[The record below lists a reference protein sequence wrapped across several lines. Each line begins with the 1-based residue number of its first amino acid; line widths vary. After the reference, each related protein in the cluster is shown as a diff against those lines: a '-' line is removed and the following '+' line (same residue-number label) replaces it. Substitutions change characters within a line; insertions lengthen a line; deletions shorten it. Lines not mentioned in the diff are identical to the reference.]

1 MIGTLTLKLILG
13 NRGLK
18 LSQITKLTSKLLILK
33 SSFQLKTVLEWST
46 WWKLL
51 LATTNMFW
59 SLALLVLV
67 NQCMF

>member
-33 SSFQLKTVLEWST
+33 SSFQLKTVLE
-46 WWKLL
+46 
-51 LATTNMFW
+51 
-59 SLALLVLV
+59 
-67 NQCMF
+67 

>member
-59 SLALLVLV
+59 CLALLVLV